1 MFFRWFFFRSHI
13 FHFIFVGKV
22 HAIQHLA
29 LSGIKCSF
37 FPSIL
42 HQAGDKLWSF
52 GEKGCATFQRK
63 IRQVQAKVLAD
74 RSSRWCS
81 RHHQNRR
88 SKMIQNDSKRKEMM
102 TFKVVFHWASH
113 AADTPPGCNHL
124 RKRKASEKFKF
135 ISFATSK
142 TKMIRV
148 LVQRGNSLQLRSSL
162 VRFGTACCPKGA
174 QHSKTCRFRRV
185 PRFTVV
191 GTRSIIGVL
200 KVVSCFFKFDFL
212 PCIDTFNKVLVK
224 NMVRL

>member
-1 MFFRWFFFRSHI
+1 M
-13 FHFIFVGKV
+13 
-22 HAIQHLA
+22 
-29 LSGIKCSF
+29 
-37 FPSIL
+37 
-42 HQAGDKLWSF
+42 
-52 GEKGCATFQRK
+52 
-63 IRQVQAKVLAD
+63 
-74 RSSRWCS
+74 
-81 RHHQNRR
+81 
-88 SKMIQNDSKRKEMM
+88 
-102 TFKVVFHWASH
+102 
-113 AADTPPGCNHL
+113 
-124 RKRKASEKFKF
+124 
-135 ISFATSK
+135 SFATSK

-224 NMVRL
+224 NMVRLWWFLLPNPSRGLRCPREWVVMIAVKALKVKNSQFCHWFVGFFFYSHFKITHKTYWRTCANIQAAPVSWALSSYATNSAVSIQIEKMSSQSWRIMCLRQGQKPHWNFKCNASLKHLIVKR